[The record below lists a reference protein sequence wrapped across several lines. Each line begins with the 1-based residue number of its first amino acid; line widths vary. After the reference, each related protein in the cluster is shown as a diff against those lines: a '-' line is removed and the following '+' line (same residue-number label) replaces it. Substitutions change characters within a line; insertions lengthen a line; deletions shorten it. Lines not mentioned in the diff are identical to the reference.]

1 MPRYLSPDGQHV
13 ADLVRAGEIRFGPFY
28 YTLQVDGRAVA
39 DRTFGHAGE
48 WSECSRFF
56 AGQEWESTDR
66 PSTHLFVAD
75 VERWLAA
82 RAASQPNGFLDP
94 VVVIDLNLRYVR
106 TVYGEGRPS
115 VSWGE
120 VYIPHV
126 TDWFALGSEGLESAT

>member
-1 MPRYLSPDGQHV
+1 MSPD
-13 ADLVRAGEIRFGPFY
+13 AYSDTRAS
-28 YTLQVDGRAVA
+28 GRNARA
-39 DRTFGHAGE
+39 SWQAKSGKAQIARRRT
-48 WSECSRFF
+48 S
-56 AGQEWESTDR
+56 
-66 PSTHLFVAD
+66 FVAD